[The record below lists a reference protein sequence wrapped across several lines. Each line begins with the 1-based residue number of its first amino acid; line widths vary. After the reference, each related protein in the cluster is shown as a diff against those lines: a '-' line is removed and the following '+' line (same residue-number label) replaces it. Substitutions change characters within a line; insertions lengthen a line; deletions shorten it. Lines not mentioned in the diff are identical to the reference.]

1 MKQTIFQL
9 IIVLTIIIAPFSS
22 SKAVKAYPHPIT
34 IEQKDGTTLTIRLH
48 GDEFFRYRTTEDGF
62 LIKEGD
68 DGIYR
73 FATHDKLGN
82 INASKVLARNKPER
96 TIFERTF
103 TAGLEQN
110 PNFSAVNNARRAQKV
125 AANTSATQT
134 AFPLTGS
141 PRSIAILVNFKDKN
155 FVTGN
160 PKQAFERMLNQQG
173 YSDNGGTGSA
183 RDYFIES
190 SFGAF
195 APQFDVVG
203 PFDLPQNMSFYGGN
217 NSQDDDQNPRQMII
231 DACKAAE
238 AAGVDFKIY
247 DTDNDGILDNVFVFY
262 AGYNEAEG
270 GPKETVWPHRWSMSN
285 YNNTVSGKIIF
296 DYACT
301 SELRGNSGS
310 NMAGIGTFTHEFG
323 HVLGLPDYY
332 PTDGGTHY
340 TTGNW
345 HIMDGGAYNNS
356 GRTPPSYSAFDRFFL
371 NWLVP
376 TELKTPVDVVL
387 PNLVESNEAYIIT
400 QNGNHNMVGN
410 NPNPVEFFVLENR
423 QRVGFDAYLPG
434 KGMLITRIFYNST
447 TWRNNEPNNN
457 ASALGYDIIEAD
469 GIASNASQAGDPF
482 PGSTNRTSYNPTLR
496 NGTNIEKPLTEISEE
511 NGIIKFLFMGG
522 GSSPQ
527 LKLFASTSLFSTEHG
542 TPSDVQTIEVSGS
555 QLINNAQL
563 SFKNNLHFEMRLA
576 GNEANAWVKSLNL
589 SPTDSVIA
597 TTQVQIR
604 YNPSA
609 PSILDTHSETLQLT
623 SEKAMTKLANISGKS
638 TRPIFVVKPTTI
650 NASDITFASFVAN
663 WNSVFDAS
671 GYYFT
676 AYSITDI
683 ASKVTE
689 GFDNGLSLPTGWDT
703 NATATT
709 NSSTFSGKA
718 IPAIQ
723 LRNTDDYIETETFV
737 VPATKLS
744 VYVRS
749 IGATGGNISI
759 KAWNES
765 QWTTLES
772 FASTTNLAITK
783 TYSFDVSKNYKK
795 FRIEFVKGSGNI
807 SIDDFEFGFEQRVDY
822 MAREKWTTKLT
833 DTLRNL
839 VPNTK
844 HYFKVKASDK
854 TFASDKKT
862 LLYENITEWSD
873 IAHATTLDDPNTKV
887 LRANVH
893 NDGTITVI
901 LSNNE
906 HPVYVYSSSGQLI
919 RVVESPINIVEIKG
933 LARQRV
939 YILQSGTRRAKV
951 IL

>member
-9 IIVLTIIIAPFSS
+9 IIVLIIITAPFSS

-34 IEQKDGTTLTIRLH
+34 IQQKDGSELTIRLH

-73 FATHDKLGN
+73 FATNDKLGN
-82 INASKVLARNKPER
+82 INASKIKARNKGER

-103 TAGLEQN
+103 VASLERN
-110 PNFSAVNNARRAQKV
+110 PNFSAVNTARRAQKV
-125 AANTSATQT
+125 AASASASQT

-141 PRSIAILVNFKDKN
+141 PRSIAILVNFKDKS
-155 FVTGN
+155 FVTAN

-195 APQFDVVG
+195 SPQFDAVG
-203 PFDLPQNMSFYGGN
+203 PFDLPQDMAFYGGN
-217 NSQDDDQNPRQMII
+217 NTQDNDQNPRQMII

-270 GPKETVWPHRWSMSN
+270 GTKETVWPHRWSLSN
-285 YNNTVSGKIIF
+285 YNSTVSGKIIF

-301 SELRGNSGS
+301 SELRGRTGS

-332 PTDGGTHY
+332 PTNAAEHY

-345 HIMDGGAYNNS
+345 HIMDAGAYNNS
-356 GRTPPSYSAFDRFFL
+356 GRTPPSYSAYDRFFL

-376 TELKTPVDVVL
+376 TELKNPVDVAL

-410 NPNPVEFFVLENR
+410 NPNPVEFFTLENR
-423 QRVGFDAYLPG
+423 QRVGFDTYLPG
-434 KGMLITRIFYNST
+434 KGMLITRVFYNST
-447 TWRNNEPNNN
+447 TWRNNGPNNN
-457 ASALGYDIIEAD
+457 AATMGYDIIEAD
-469 GIASNASQAGDPF
+469 GIASDASQAGDPF
-482 PGSTNRTSYNPTLR
+482 PGLTNKTFYNPTLR
-496 NGTNIEKPLTEISEE
+496 NGTNIEKPLTEITEE

-527 LKLFASTSLFSTEHG
+527 LKLLASTSFFNTEHG
-542 TPSDVQTIEVSGS
+542 TPSDVQTIEVSGN
-555 QLINNAQL
+555 QLINNVQL
-563 SFKNNLHFEMRLA
+563 SFKNNIHFEMRLA
-576 GNEANAWVKSLNL
+576 GNEANPWVKSLSI

-604 YNPSA
+604 YNPTV

-638 TRPIFVVKPTTI
+638 TRPIFVVKPTAD
-650 NASDITFASFVAN
+650 NATDITYASFVAN

-676 AYSITDI
+676 AYSITDLT
-683 ASKVTE
+683 SKVTE
-689 GFDNGLSLPTGWDT
+689 GFDNGLSLPTGWTT
-703 NATATT
+703 NSTATT

-723 LRNTDDYIETETFV
+723 LRNTDEYIETEIFL
-737 VPATKLS
+737 VPATSLAI
-744 VYVRS
+744 YVRS
-749 IGATGGNISI
+749 IGASGGNISI
-759 KAWNES
+759 KAWNENT
-765 QWTTLES
+765 WTTLDS
-772 FASTTNLAITK
+772 FAPTTNLAATK
-783 TYSFDVSKNYKK
+783 TYSFDKIKNYKK
-795 FRIEFVKGSGNI
+795 FRIEFIKGEGNI
-807 SIDDFEFGFEQRVDY
+807 SIDDFEFGFDQRVDY
-822 MAREKWTTKLT
+822 MAREKWTTLLT

-839 VPNTK
+839 VSNSK
-844 HYFKVKASDK
+844 HYYKVKASDK
-854 TFASDKKT
+854 TFANDKKT
-862 LLYENITEWSD
+862 LLYENITEWSN
-873 IAHATTLDDPNTKV
+873 IVSVTTLDDPNTKV

-893 NDGTITVI
+893 SDGTITVI
-901 LSNNE
+901 LPNNE
-906 HPVYVYSSSGQLI
+906 NPVYVYAANGQLI
-919 RVVESPINIVEIKG
+919 RIETSAINVFEIKG
-933 LARQRV
+933 LTRQRV